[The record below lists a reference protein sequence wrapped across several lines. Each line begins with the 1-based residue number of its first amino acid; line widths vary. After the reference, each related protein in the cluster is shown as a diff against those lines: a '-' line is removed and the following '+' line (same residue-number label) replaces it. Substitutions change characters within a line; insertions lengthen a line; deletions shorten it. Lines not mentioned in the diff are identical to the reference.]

1 MFKFI
6 GRLIWL
12 AVFLA
17 VCYVVLFF
25 LQPSLA
31 AKVSAIVG
39 IPPEWNQKLA
49 DLGGFASGA
58 IALGDAASNFSLTG
72 VKNAITD
79 LNAKAQP
86 LVEKAVNKAQ
96 EFLSG
101 AAQLKDQVI
110 SAASGANAAFQEK
123 RQQLN
128 DAVQAADQLSKDYQ
142 NLKDSVNAV
151 VSKPTVYS
159 GTGAATGTGK

>member
-6 GRLIWL
+6 GRLVWL

-25 LQPSLA
+25 LNRPMA
-31 AKVSAIVG
+31 EKISAIVG
-39 IPPEWNQKLA
+39 IPAEWNQKLG
-49 DLGGFASGA
+49 DLGGLADGA
-58 IALGDAASNFSLTG
+58 AALGDAASNLSLTG
-72 VKNAITD
+72 VQKAIVD
-79 LNAKAQP
+79 LNSKAQP

-96 EFLSG
+96 DFLSG
-101 AAQLKDQVI
+101 AAQLKDQAI
-110 SAASGANAAFQEK
+110 SVASGANAAFQEK

-142 NLKDSVNAV
+142 SLKDSVNAV
-151 VSKPTVYS
+151 ISKPTVY
-159 GTGAATGTGK
+159 ATGSATGSGQ